1 MRQSNKVR
9 KSAGKI
15 AKADQKVGKKIA
27 RPAPERRQYDSPLRR
42 LQAAETR
49 DRIVAAGAEIA
60 HRLPAWDWSEMTFKA
75 VGERAGVS
83 ERTVHRY
90 FSTERTLRD
99 AILQRLVQESG
110 IDLGVLELRDFAGI
124 ATGVFR
130 YLSSFKVAAQPQM
143 DPSFAALDQQRLDA
157 LTGAVSGAARSWSTD
172 EQKIAAAVLDML
184 WHPAFYERLTT
195 AWRLDVERAT
205 QAITWVISLV
215 ETAIQKGQR
224 PGPRK

>member
-1 MRQSNKVR
+1 MSQPTNSRR
-9 KSAGKI
+9 KAS
-15 AKADQKVGKKIA
+15 KK
-27 RPAPERRQYDSPLRR
+27 PAPPRRQYDSPLRR
-42 LQAAETR
+42 LQTAETR
-49 DRIVAAGAEIA
+49 ERIVAAGAEIA

-90 FSTERTLRD
+90 YSTERTLRD
-99 AILQRLVQESG
+99 AVLQRLVQEAG
-110 IDLGVLELRDFAGI
+110 IDLGAMELRDFAGI

-157 LTGAVSGAARSWSTD
+157 LTGAVSHSARGWSTD

-195 AWRLDVERAT
+195 AWQLDVEHAT

-215 ETAIQKGQR
+215 ETAIEKGQR
-224 PGPRK
+224 PGARK